1 MPEDMILKVDLKASE
16 NQPKHVQSYVNF
28 FFKNR
33 SIIFSQLAQEEV
45 NITECNKS
53 SGMLNITVDNMYT

>member
-28 FFKNR
+28 FSKIARLYFQ
-33 SIIFSQLAQEEV
+33 S
-45 NITECNKS
+45 
-53 SGMLNITVDNMYT
+53 